1 MDFNRLNR
9 CFVSVLIVLL
19 IYRIFE
25 FLRFGIIDLVA
36 RGLGSLYRS
45 KHAEGKSLR
54 FDGNLGWCLYLCS
67 VAFIWMWCFYLEGGG
82 LWWCGGWCEMK
93 QRQEAV
99 ASGAVLV

>member
-1 MDFNRLNR
+1 MGFNGFNR
-9 CFVSVLIVLL
+9 CFVFVLIVLL
-19 IYRIFE
+19 IYLIFE

-36 RGLGSLYRS
+36 RGLGSLYRT

-67 VAFIWMWCFYLEGGG
+67 VAFIWMWCFNLGGG
-82 LWWCGGWCEMK
+82 CLWCGGWGEMK
-93 QRQEAV
+93 QRQKAV